1 MTHSEEKFFAGE
13 DAPLLLGFAEDDQT
27 KEGKGQMSR
36 SERRAQRNKM
46 KSDETDA
53 DIGEFQTLES
63 AQRQKYEWWGGL
75 SKDKDLNGLHHSS
88 KYFILHR

>member
-1 MTHSEEKFFAGE
+1 M
-13 DAPLLLGFAEDDQT
+13 LGLAEDDV
-27 KEGKGQMSR
+27 KEGKPSMSR

-46 KSDETDA
+46 KTDETHK

-63 AQRQKYEWWGGL
+63 AERQKYEWWGGI

-88 KYFILHR
+88 ESHFLK